1 MLNVDIIYWKFWIP
15 KGKRIDAIFRTYPR
29 KTYIFYDRVLYIEFN
44 ECLFRSKKN
53 DLISELFAGI
63 PPNTVWSEVIYI

>member
-1 MLNVDIIYWKFWIP
+1 VKSQFLRSILPPAVKDES
-15 KGKRIDAIFRTYPR
+15 AC
-29 KTYIFYDRVLYIEFN
+29 IFYDRVLYIEFN

-63 PPNTVWSEVIYI
+63 PPNISKVFRY